1 LTVHRPPAHSTGS
14 GIDKR
19 PAVPSRLPTR
29 EELRA
34 ARVAVLHRGGADKAD
49 LLLLDIDGEPV
60 VVKDFA
66 GKSWGTRLLGRLQ
79 IRRECRAY
87 RWIGRVP
94 GVPALI
100 GRIDPHALVLEK
112 VDGEQL
118 AVFVGRTDDGRNLV
132 KRLRSV
138 IDRIHAAGV
147 IHNDLACRE
156 NVIVRPDGDL
166 VLIDLAGALCL
177 RPGGLAHRL
186 LFRWLALVD
195 EAAFLKW
202 KRLLAPDDLT
212 PGERRFLARFAKVR
226 WLWPFNRKGRAAESG
241 SR

>member
-1 LTVHRPPAHSTGS
+1 M
-14 GIDKR
+14 
-19 PAVPSRLPTR
+19 
-29 EELRA
+29 
-34 ARVAVLHRGGADKAD
+34 LHRGAANKAD
-49 LLLLDIDGEPV
+49 LLLLDLDGGKV

-66 GKSWGTRLLGRLQ
+66 GKSRMTRWLGRIQ
-79 IRRECRAY
+79 IWREWRAY
-87 RWIGRVP
+87 RWIGRDS

-118 AVFVGRTDDGRNLV
+118 AMFIGRTKEGPNLV

-147 IHNDLACRE
+147 IHNDLGCRE
-156 NVIVRPDGDL
+156 NLIVRPSGDL

-186 LFRWLALVD
+186 LFRWLSLVD
-195 EAAFLKW
+195 QAAYLKW
-202 KRLLAPDDLT
+202 KRLLTPDDLT
-212 PGERRFLARFAKVR
+212 PPERRFLDRFAKVR
-226 WLWPFNRKGRAAESG
+226 WLWPFNRKGRGAANG